1 MEFNK
6 QYWDDIFSV
15 QIKLKRATFLEAER
29 LKQVLNWEIEKEFK
43 KVIID
48 LSECIYIDPV
58 FLSVLISSL
67 KKLIIL
73 GGNLKIVLPKNG
85 YNLEN
90 HVVKSLSVFDTYYS
104 HHEAVESYKK
114 VFVTP
119 FKEEKILEELPETKI
134 LFSI

>member
-1 MEFNK
+1 MDFKK

-15 QIKLKRATFLEAER
+15 QIKLKRATYFEAEGLR
-29 LKQVLNWEIEKEFK
+29 QVLNWELEKEFK
-43 KVIID
+43 KVLID

-58 FLSVLISSL
+58 FLGVLISSL
-67 KKLIIL
+67 KKLVIL
-73 GGNLKIVLPKNG
+73 GGNLKIVLPKNY

-90 HVVKSLSVFDTYYS
+90 NVIKALRIFDTYNS

-119 FKEEKILEELPETKI
+119 QNENKILEDIPETKV
-134 LFSI
+134 LLSA